1 MKEQCACVSGWDT
14 DWELARS
21 NMQWILRRTPGSPVL
36 DSSRVSLSQA
46 CQREK
51 RSFFFFCSYFQKR
64 VTLLLYSYIWGGAKY
79 FTFFFNKNSSP
90 HLHMDN
96 SVWREFRNFFQR
108 RGANDRDLPMD
119 LAQLISGT
127 CPLKGRTLGEN
138 YTFCLS
144 VFTE

>member
-51 RSFFFFCSYFQKR
+51 RSFFF
-64 VTLLLYSYIWGGAKY
+64 LLLFPKTSHLTFIFLYLGGAKY